1 VQSKR
6 LLQGNST
13 RIGRRSRQ
21 RTAGRGK
28 REKDYGRGICQQVNR
43 EPLEVLEDG
52 GGSMTTEGAKVSPKE
67 LLREHFEMTPEQFAE
82 EWAKLTTRDKLD
94 LSKGIR
100 NGSLTY

>member
-1 VQSKR
+1 
-6 LLQGNST
+6 
-13 RIGRRSRQ
+13 
-21 RTAGRGK
+21 
-28 REKDYGRGICQQVNR
+28 
-43 EPLEVLEDG
+43 
-52 GGSMTTEGAKVSPKE
+52 MTTEGAKVSPKE